1 MKLDKLKTYG
11 GIVGKFVELQNY
23 DVVKY
28 EGLTDK
34 PFGKILALQHIL
46 KFYRFQYFGPVKSSE
61 TFYDTPNDILNK
73 AGIVL
78 SRIQEDDRVFFK
90 VAQSSNLKASSQ
102 RVFSHKVGIKDTIKD
117 HAFYLVDG
125 IKSIFSTPI
134 YIDLE
139 NVLKNVVPK
148 VSIFIN
154 ANVYKVISGSGF
166 RAYLCLEEIRYE
178 NYETKRQ
185 HKSNGMT
192 VKLAGP
198 SQYLT
203 EFKAFNDSIKKY
215 CKEFIEVHD
224 NIYEHAKI
232 LTKKIDAKQIKL
244 DKKKAKEKIA
254 NANLDN

>member
-1 MKLDKLKTYG
+1 M
-11 GIVGKFVELQNY
+11 GKFVELQNY

-28 EGLTDK
+28 EALTDK
-34 PFGKILALQHIL
+34 PFRKILALEHIL
-46 KFYRFQYFGPVKSSE
+46 KFYKFQYFGPVKSSE
-61 TFYDTPNDILNK
+61 TFYDTPNDILYK

-90 VAQSSNLKASSQ
+90 VGQASTLKAKTQ
-102 RVFSHKVGIKDTIKD
+102 KVFSHKVGVKDTIKD
-117 HAFYLVDG
+117 HSFYLVDG

-139 NVLKNVVPK
+139 NVIKNAVPK

-154 ANVYKVISGSGF
+154 ANAYKVISGSGF
-166 RAYLCLEEIRYE
+166 RAYMCLEDIRYE

-198 SQYLT
+198 DQYLP
-203 EFKAFNDSIKKY
+203 EFKSFNDSIKKY

-232 LTKKIDAKQIKL
+232 LTKKVDAKQVKI
-244 DKKKAKEKIA
+244 DKKKIKEKIA
-254 NANLDN
+254 NAEIKD